1 MHFTTAIAS
10 SAILAL
16 ASASSLS
23 GQATYY
29 GGNVA
34 GGACS
39 FSTYTL
45 PSGIFGTA
53 LSDSNW
59 DTSANCGACVSVT
72 GPSGNS
78 ITAMIVDE
86 CPGCG
91 TNHLDLFPD
100 AFAALADPT
109 TGVIDVTWDY
119 VDCPITSPLE
129 VHNKE
134 GVSAYW
140 FSMQAVNANQ
150 GVSSLEVSTDG
161 GSTWQSTTRQ
171 TYNFFEN
178 SAGFGTTTVDVKV
191 TSDSG
196 DAVIINNVDI
206 SSGASTTASSN
217 FGTSGSSSSSGTSS
231 SSIAAVAAVVATSSS
246 TPAAASTP
254 VVESTTS
261 SAPEVASTAAGV
273 FQEVSSSSDAT
284 TKHTTL
290 SSTTTIYKT
299 ITVPKSTS
307 THTTSSSTITSSS
320 KLAVITS
327 SAVANSSTALP
338 SGYSISVLT
347 ISMCKPTVLYSVIP
361 ISSTSS
367 SSTYTP
373 TSISTATVSPLGTGV
388 ASYTANVT
396 IPAATSTPTVF
407 TGSASSVRASFFL
420 AAFTG
425 LVAFLL

>member
-1 MHFTTAIAS
+1 MHFTTAIVAS
-10 SAILAL
+10 TVLAL
-16 ASASSLS
+16 ATASSLS

-29 GGNVA
+29 GGNLA

-59 DTSANCGACVSVT
+59 DNSANCGACVSVT

-100 AFAALADPT
+100 AFSALANPT
-109 TGVIDVTWDY
+109 TGIIDVTWEY
-119 VDCPITSPLE
+119 VDCPITTPLE

-178 SAGFGTTTVDVKV
+178 SAGFGTTTVDIKV

-196 DAVIINNVDI
+196 DVVIVNDVNI

-217 FGTSGSSSSSGTSS
+217 FGSSGSKVTSASAVTTIVASSSSS
-231 SSIAAVAAVVATSSS
+231 IVV
-246 TPAAASTP
+246 AASTP
-254 VVESTTS
+254 VAESTTS
-261 SAPEVASTAAGV
+261 SSAQVTGTASGV
-273 FQEVSSSSDAT
+273 SQEVSSSGSDAT
-284 TKHTTL
+284 TKTTL
-290 SSTTTIYKT
+290 SSTTTLYKT
-299 ITVPKSTS
+299 ITAPKSTS
-307 THTTSSSTITSSS
+307 TSTTSLPSTSSSLLTSSSTYS
-320 KLAVITS
+320 VVTS
-327 SAVANSSTALP
+327 SAVVNSSTALP
-338 SGYSISVLT
+338 SGYSISVMT
-347 ISMCKPTVLYSVIP
+347 ISTCKPTVLYSVIP
-361 ISSTSS
+361 VPTSS
-367 SSTYTP
+367 S
-373 TSISTATVSPLGTGV
+373 TATPIGTGV
-388 ASYTANVT
+388 ASYSANFT
-396 IPAATSTPTVF
+396 LPAATSTPTIF
-407 TGSASSVRASFFL
+407 TGAASSMQVSFLL

-425 LVAFLL
+425 LISFLI

>member
-1 MHFTTAIAS
+1 MHFTTAVAAS
-10 SAILAL
+10 AVLAL
-16 ASASSLS
+16 ATASSLA
-23 GQATYY
+23 GQATFY

-59 DTSANCGACVSVT
+59 DTAANCGACVSVT

-100 AFAALADPT
+100 AFAALANPT
-109 TGVIDVTWDY
+109 TGVIDVTWEY

-140 FSMQAVNANQ
+140 FSMQVVNANQ
-150 GVSSLEVSTDG
+150 AVSSLEVSTDG

-171 TYNFFEN
+171 TYNFFEQ
-178 SAGFGTTTVDVKV
+178 SSGFGTTTVDIKV

-196 DAVIINNVDI
+196 DVVIVNNVDV
-206 SSGASTTASSN
+206 SSGASTTASGN
-217 FGTSGSSSSSGTSS
+217 FGSSGSSSVATSS
-231 SSIAAVAAVVATSSS
+231 TVAAVVASSSS
-246 TPAAASTP
+246 TPVAAFMESTS
-254 VVESTTS
+254 VFETTTS
-261 SAPEVASTAAGV
+261 SSAQVTGSAGGV
-273 FQEVSSSSDAT
+273 FQEVSSSSSDAT

-290 SSTTTIYKT
+290 SSTTTLYKT

-307 THTTSSSTITSSS
+307 TSTTSSPTITASFNSSLVAYS
-320 KLAVITS
+320 TP
-327 SAVANSSTALP
+327 VANSSTALP

-347 ISMCKPTVLYSVIP
+347 ISMCKPTVLYSVFP
-361 ISSTSS
+361 VPSSSSTSS
-367 SSTYTP
+367 P
-373 TSISTATVSPLGTGV
+373 SPAATGV
-388 ASYTANVT
+388 ASYSANIT
-396 IPAATSTPTVF
+396 LSAPTSTPTAF
-407 TGSASSVRASFFL
+407 TGSASSMQVSLVLVGFAGLITFL
-420 AAFTG
+420 I
-425 LVAFLL
+425 

>member
-1 MHFTTAIAS
+1 MHFSTAVIS

-16 ASASSLS
+16 ASASLSKRSLS

-86 CPGCG
+86 CPECG

-109 TGVIDVTWDY
+109 TGVIDITWDY
-119 VDCPITSPLE
+119 VDCPITSALE

-140 FSMQAVNANQ
+140 FSMQVVNANQ

-161 GSTWQSTTRQ
+161 GSTWQSTTRMD
-171 TYNFFEN
+171 YNFFQN

-196 DAVIINNVDI
+196 DSVIINNVDV
-206 SSGASTTASSN
+206 SSGASTTASCN
-217 FGTSGSSSSSGTSS
+217 FGTSGSSSVVSS
-231 SSIAAVAAVVATSSS
+231 SSVTAVAAVVATSSS
-246 TPAAASTP
+246 TPVAVYTP

-261 SAPEVASTAAGV
+261 SSPAELSTAAAV
-273 FQEVSSSSDAT
+273 FQEASSSSDAT

-320 KLAVITS
+320 SSAVITS
-327 SAVANSSTALP
+327 SAVANSTTALP

-361 ISSTSS
+361 ISSS
-367 SSTYTP
+367 SSTSTP
-373 TSISTATVSPLGTGV
+373 TATPLGTGV
-388 ASYTANVT
+388 ASYSANVT
-396 IPAATSTPTVF
+396 IPVATSTPTAF
-407 TGSASSVRASFFL
+407 PGSASSMQASL
-420 AAFTG
+420 LLVAFTG
-425 LVAFLL
+425 LLAFLL